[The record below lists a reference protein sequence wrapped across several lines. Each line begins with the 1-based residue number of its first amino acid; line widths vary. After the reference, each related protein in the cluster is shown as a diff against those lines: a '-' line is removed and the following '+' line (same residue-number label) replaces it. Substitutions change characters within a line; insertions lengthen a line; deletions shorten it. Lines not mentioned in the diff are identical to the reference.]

1 MNKYIGLIGIFLS
14 INSFLF
20 AEELQST
27 KDYYISTIAKGLDH
41 PWSMAFLSDKR
52 ILVTERIGRLRLIKN
67 GQLIEQAIT
76 GLPEIFAKS
85 QAGLFDVIID
95 PEFEENQKIYLSF
108 ASGEQS
114 SNTLKV
120 ISARLESMTLI
131 DVKEILVVSP
141 YRNTSHHYG
150 GRMVFLADGTLLV
163 TSGDGF
169 NFREQAQSLTSLMGK
184 VLRINRDGSI
194 PVDNPFVNQKNA
206 RPEIYSV
213 GHRNPQAI
221 LVNQKG
227 EIWQHEHGPKG
238 GDELNLI
245 LSSKNYGWPAIS
257 YGIDYSG
264 ALITPFKEAKG
275 MLQPITYWTPSIA
288 PSGMTEYQGSIFPE
302 WQGNLF
308 IAALAEK
315 SVRRLVMQ
323 DNAVVEQQIILT
335 ELNSRIRDVRTSP
348 DGYLYVLTDS
358 TDGAILKLTANT
370 VSTDSIKTNDLTIE
384 EERIEKATKSMPD
397 VVNRFRSGIDLF
409 KQELLQN
416 KNIEELSQSIQIH
429 AKKLW
434 ISSVD
439 DYQKNINFDDRALYW
454 GRLQLTKSLSQ
465 SSIFSNLDKQQ
476 KDALLW
482 KLELLSRGQDDLKFD
497 KKTDFK
503 ILITG
508 FDPFFLDRNID
519 QSNPSG
525 VAALAFDNKVIEIDG
540 RTAEIESVIVPVRFA
555 DFDKGMIEE
564 LLTPFI
570 KEKQIDMLITISM
583 GRDDFDI
590 ERFPGLRRSA
600 KAPDNLNV
608 YTGADKQNPLLPML
622 NNKLLDGPE
631 FKEFSLP
638 ISAMLKAS
646 GEFKIND
653 NRKVSTTEKTFLA
666 VDLNE
671 LLNSISVAG
680 SGGGY
685 LSNEVSYRSLLIRD
699 QYYPDLPTGHIHTP
713 RFKGFK
719 PEKTKKL
726 SSRLNQ

>member
-1 MNKYIGLIGIFLS
+1 
-14 INSFLF
+14 
-20 AEELQST
+20 
-27 KDYYISTIAKGLDH
+27 
-41 PWSMAFLSDKR
+41 
-52 ILVTERIGRLRLIKN
+52 
-67 GQLIEQAIT
+67 
-76 GLPEIFAKS
+76 
-85 QAGLFDVIID
+85 
-95 PEFEENQKIYLSF
+95 
-108 ASGEQS
+108 
-114 SNTLKV
+114 
-120 ISARLESMTLI
+120 
-131 DVKEILVVSP
+131 
-141 YRNTSHHYG
+141 
-150 GRMVFLADGTLLV
+150 
-163 TSGDGF
+163 
-169 NFREQAQSLTSLMGK
+169 
-184 VLRINRDGSI
+184 
-194 PVDNPFVNQKNA
+194 
-206 RPEIYSV
+206 

-719 PEKTKKL
+719 PEKTKKIIKQIESMISQAISAL
-726 SSRLNQ
+726 